1 MGKKTGL
8 FNKILAGLLS
18 LAIILGLASPVLAN
32 DKGDRFS
39 YEVDMVI
46 VVDISGSMSGTKMT
60 KAKKSAKDMAEAI
73 WKEQESHNISTNIAL
88 ISFASDVIHHK
99 NDGADFFRKK
109 DKSKLFNAIDGLVA
123 KDMTFTQGGI
133 HEARMI
139 FKKSTG
145 DKKIIVLLSDGEAN
159 RIYEPKIDLDD
170 YMNNNKKVLEGS
182 FYYDRV
188 GQDTTAAKG
197 KFCALAEANLA
208 KSDNIDV
215 LDIYTVAV
223 DCNEQAKEFL
233 KDVASDKD
241 KFKDSETD
249 DLEDVFED
257 LTNEIKD
264 KIEKEKLE
272 KELEDLNNRID
283 ELDKAR
289 EDLEQELAEERDQAA
304 KDKEEL
310 NEEIDHLKDK
320 IDELEKA
327 KDRLEEE
334 LADEKEKSEEDKK
347 ALEKEID
354 DLKEETDKL
363 NEARENLE
371 RELEDIIT
379 KTEKDKEELENNI
392 AELDKNIEDL
402 RREKDLVEEELN
414 NKIKELEDRLEQERA
429 EHEKDKEELD
439 NKVSDLNDKIDQL
452 DKEKEEIEDQLEKEI
467 EGSKAERD
475 ELRDSIE
482 NLEDKIEQLARDK
495 DLLEEDLRKEL
506 DKVNK
511 EIEALKKAKA
521 DIEEELRN
529 QKNQSSKDKEK
540 LNYEINKLDDK
551 IYKLNKEKDKLVK
564 DNEKYRE
571 KFESL
576 ENDIRDLKESL
587 EKEKDKNNLKDMELP
602 EGVKVNQWYPE
613 KLVSL
618 PDKKT
623 YDDGED
629 IDMTGMKMRFTRV
642 IKRNGQYIRETED
655 VDYKDFKKVHRGWEF
670 NLKTKTAKYD
680 ESTQGKMKIIY
691 TFTLKYPNQSW

>member
-1 MGKKTGL
+1 MGKKTEL

-18 LAIILGLASPVLAN
+18 LAIIFGLASPVLAN

-73 WKEQESHNISTNIAL
+73 WKEQEAHNINTNIAL

-99 NDGADFFRKK
+99 NDGTDFFQKK
-109 DKSKLFNAIDGLVA
+109 DKSKLFNVVDGLVA

-182 FYYDRV
+182 FYYDRA

-257 LTNEIKD
+257 LTNEIRD

-289 EDLEQELAEERDQAA
+289 EDLERELAEERDQAA

-310 NEEIDHLKDK
+310 NEEINHLKDK

-334 LADEKEKSEEDKK
+334 LTDEKEKSEEDKIV
-347 ALEKEID
+347 LEKEID
-354 DLKEETDKL
+354 ILKEETDKL

-379 KTEKDKEELENNI
+379 KTEKDKKELENSI

-402 RREKDLVEEELN
+402 RREKDQVEEELN

-429 EHEKDKEELD
+429 ENEKDKEELD

-475 ELRDSIE
+475 ELRDSIK
-482 NLEDKIEQLARDK
+482 NLEDKIEQLAKDK
-495 DLLEEDLRKEL
+495 DLLEEDLRKKL

-511 EIEALKKAKA
+511 DIEALKKARE
-521 DIEEELRN
+521 DMEEELRN
-529 QKNQSSKDKEK
+529 QKNQSSKDKER

-576 ENDIRDLKESL
+576 ENDIRDLRESL
-587 EKEKDKNNLKDMELP
+587 EKEKDKNNLKDMDLP
-602 EGVKVNQWYPE
+602 EGIKANQWYPE
-613 KLVSL
+613 KLISL

-655 VDYKDFKKVHRGWEF
+655 VDYKDFKKGYRGWEF
-670 NLKTKTAKYD
+670 NLKTKTAKYN